1 MSAAEQI
8 PLHRNPRVRAIF
20 IQVAAVIALA
30 WALGTIFAN
39 TIHNLEERGIKTGFH
54 FMDDVAP
61 FAIPA
66 NFFPFWE
73 FTLGES
79 QYWEVFVI
87 GVQNTILISV
97 LGIVTATLLGFIIG
111 VLRLSPNWLI
121 RKYASMY
128 IEIFRN
134 TPLLLQLLFWNFAVF
149 LDIIVAP
156 KQSWNFADAV
166 FLNKAGLYLPLPIFS
181 AFAAGLFVA
190 AIIAAIF
197 FSVMLARWARKRQD
211 ETGRPFP
218 VILCALALFAA
229 LPALALLVGGVHF
242 DFPALQGFN
251 FKGGMRLPLVG
262 FVLWFGLSLYT
273 AAFIAENVRG
283 GILAVSR
290 GQTEAAGALGLRRGS
305 ALRLVIIPQA
315 MRVIIPPT
323 ISQFL
328 NLTKN
333 STLSAASVGF
343 PELFNIWTGIA
354 FNQSNQALIVMG
366 MTMAVFVTLSFLT
379 SALLNWYNKRAQL
392 KER

>member
-1 MSAAEQI
+1 MIAAEQI

-20 IQVAAVIALA
+20 IQVAAVVALA

-54 FMDDVAP
+54 FMDNVAP
-61 FAIPA
+61 FAIPL

-79 QYWEVFVI
+79 KYWEVFVI

-97 LGIVTATLLGFIIG
+97 LGIIAATLLGFVIG

-149 LDIIVAP
+149 LDIVVAP
-156 KQSWNFADAV
+156 KNSWNFADAV
-166 FLNKAGLYLPLPIFS
+166 FLNKAGLYMPLPQFS
-181 AFAAGLFVA
+181 AATAALFTA
-190 AIIAAIF
+190 AIIAAVF
-197 FSVMLARWARKRQD
+197 LSVAIARWARKRQD

-218 VILCALALFAA
+218 AVLCALALFII
-229 LPALALLVGGVHF
+229 LPALALLIGDVDF

-251 FKGGMRLPLVG
+251 FKGGMRLPLPG
-262 FVLWFGLSLYT
+262 LVLWFGLSLYT

-283 GILAVSR
+283 GILAVST
-290 GQTEAAGALGLRRGS
+290 GQTEAAGALGLRRAT

-333 STLSAASVGF
+333 SSLAVAIAYPEIVNVWAGISLNQTGQALVIIATTILVYETLS
-343 PELFNIWTGIA
+343 LT
-354 FNQSNQALIVMG
+354 
-366 MTMAVFVTLSFLT
+366 T
-379 SALLNWYNKRAQL
+379 SAFLNWYNKRVQL